1 MNMFALGSARIFSRK
16 PGPQQKSAA
25 AGTAPYLWRLLIILG
40 GAALLASC
48 MTPTPYQPDIA
59 GQKISG
65 GYSEARIA
73 DNRYQVNFSGN
84 TLTSRDRVEG
94 YLLYRA
100 AELTL
105 EKGYDWF
112 EINDRLTER
121 DVHTYVAPDPFYEPY
136 YGSIY
141 GYWRPHWRYYRPG
154 GGWYWWH
161 PEWGSPFWADR
172 IDMRTVERFEAH
184 AEIEMFNG
192 PVPVNNHRA
201 FDARQVISE
210 LEPTIERP

>member
-1 MNMFALGSARIFSRK
+1 MFAHGSARIFCREPSPHHKSGLAGR
-16 PGPQQKSAA
+16 PQSF
-25 AGTAPYLWRLLIILG
+25 WRSLIILCCT
-40 GAALLASC
+40 ALLTSC
-48 MTPTPYQPDIA
+48 MTATPYQPDIA

-65 GYSEARIA
+65 GYSETRITE
-73 DNRYQVNFSGN
+73 NRYQLNFAGN

-121 DVHTYVAPDPFYEPY
+121 DVRTYVAPDPFYEPY
-136 YGSIY
+136 YGSLY
-141 GYWRPHWRYYRPG
+141 GYWRPHWRYYRPS

-172 IDMRTVERFEAH
+172 IDMRTVEKFEAH
-184 AEIEMFNG
+184 ADIEMFNG
-192 PVPVNNHRA
+192 PVPLNNQRA
-201 FDARQVISE
+201 FDARQVINQ

>member
-1 MNMFALGSARIFSRK
+1 MNMFVLGLAGIFSRK
-16 PGPQQKSAA
+16 SSQHQNLKRAEKS
-25 AGTAPYLWRLLIILG
+25 PCLWRVLIILCG
-40 GAALLASC
+40 TALVASC
-48 MTPTPYQPDIA
+48 MTATPYQPDIA
-59 GQKISG
+59 GQKIQG
-65 GYSEARIA
+65 GYSEAWIGG
-73 DNRYQVNFSGN
+73 NRYQVNFAGN

-121 DVHTYVAPDPFYEPY
+121 DVRSYVAPDPFYEPY
-136 YGSIY
+136 YGNIY

-172 IDMRTVERFEAH
+172 IDLRTVEKFEAH
-184 AEIEMFNG
+184 AEIEMFHS
-192 PVPVNNHRA
+192 PVPLDNHRA
-201 FDARQVISE
+201 FDARQVINE

>member
-1 MNMFALGSARIFSRK
+1 M
-16 PGPQQKSAA
+16 
-25 AGTAPYLWRLLIILG
+25 TA
-40 GAALLASC
+40 
-48 MTPTPYQPDIA
+48 TPYQPDIA
-59 GQKISG
+59 GQKIQG
-65 GYSEARIA
+65 GYSEAWIGG
-73 DNRYQVNFSGN
+73 NRYQVNFAGN

-121 DVHTYVAPDPFYEPY
+121 DVRTYVAPDPFYEPY
-136 YGSIY
+136 YGNIY

-172 IDMRTVERFEAH
+172 IDLRTVEKFEAH
-184 AEIEMFNG
+184 AEIEMFHS
-192 PVPVNNHRA
+192 PVPLDNHRA
-201 FDARQVISE
+201 FDARQVINE

>member
-1 MNMFALGSARIFSRK
+1 MFASGSAGMISGKSGPHRRSWEPGTARIF
-16 PGPQQKSAA
+16 
-25 AGTAPYLWRLLIILG
+25 WRSLILFAC
-40 GAALLASC
+40 AALVTSC

-59 GQKISG
+59 GQKVSG
-65 GYSEARIA
+65 GYSENRIA
-73 DNRYQVNFSGN
+73 ENRYRVNFAGN
-84 TLTSRDRVEG
+84 VLTSRDRVEG

-105 EKGYDWF
+105 ERGFDWF

-121 DVHTYVAPDPFYEPY
+121 DVRTYVAPDPFYEPY
-136 YGSIY
+136 YGNIY

-161 PEWGSPFWADR
+161 PEWGGPFWADSVN
-172 IDMRTVERFEAH
+172 MRTVEKFEAH
-184 AEIEMFNG
+184 AEIELLNG
-192 PVPVNNHRA
+192 PVPLDDRRA
-201 FDARQVISE
+201 FDARQVIAE

>member
-1 MNMFALGSARIFSRK
+1 MFVLGLAGIFSRK
-16 PGPQQKSAA
+16 SSQHQNSKRAEKS
-25 AGTAPYLWRLLIILG
+25 PCLWRVLIILCG
-40 GAALLASC
+40 TALVASC
-48 MTPTPYQPDIA
+48 MTATPYQPDIA
-59 GQKISG
+59 GQKIQG
-65 GYSEARIA
+65 GYSEAWIGG
-73 DNRYQVNFSGN
+73 NRYQVNFAGN

-112 EINDRLTER
+112 ELNDRLTER
-121 DVHTYVAPDPFYEPY
+121 DVRTYVAPDPFYEPY
-136 YGSIY
+136 YGNIY

-172 IDMRTVERFEAH
+172 IDLRTVEKFEAH
-184 AEIEMFNG
+184 AEIEMFHS
-192 PVPVNNHRA
+192 PVPLDNHRA
-201 FDARQVISE
+201 FDARQVINE